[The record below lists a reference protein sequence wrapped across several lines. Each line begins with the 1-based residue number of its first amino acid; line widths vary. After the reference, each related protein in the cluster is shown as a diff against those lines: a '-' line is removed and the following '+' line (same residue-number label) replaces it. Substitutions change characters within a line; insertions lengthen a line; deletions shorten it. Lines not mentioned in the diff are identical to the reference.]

1 VGARL
6 AAVAKITIIGAGSV
20 EFTRSILADLCAYDE
35 LHGTLEIAL
44 HDIDDERLAYALL
57 AAGQLI
63 ERSNAG
69 YDVSAHESRASAF
82 DGADY
87 LINEIQAGGYP
98 ATRTDFDVPRKYG
111 LRQTIGDTIG
121 IGGIMRG
128 LRTIPVMIEMAD
140 EMVERCPD
148 GLLLNYTNP
157 MAMVPWGIWSGSRLL
172 ASRVVGVCHSVRDTH
187 AFLARTVGMPQERI
201 EFQTAGFN
209 HQCFV
214 YVFRDRETGEDL
226 YPRLREV
233 VEGDPE
239 GLGRR
244 VRVELFKRFGYFPTE
259 SSEHSAEYVPWFL
272 AHDDQVA
279 RYRIEV
285 DEYLRRS
292 EDNLAEWEQVKR
304 ALDAGEELEVERND
318 ELASQFIRALE
329 TGVEAELYGNVRNEG
344 LIEGLPEDACVEV
357 PVKVGRNGVEPM
369 VFGALPPQCLALNRT
384 FLNVVELT
392 VRAVVEGSRELV
404 VQAALLD
411 PNTAATLTVDRV
423 VDVVDD
429 LIEAHGDLIPEPIRR
444 R

>member
-1 VGARL
+1 LGARL

-57 AAGQLI
+57 AAGQLV

-87 LINEIQAGGYP
+87 LINEIQIGGYP

-111 LRQTIGDTIG
+111 LRQTIADTIG

-157 MAMVPWGIWSGSRLL
+157 MAMVPWGIWSGSRLP
-172 ASRVVGVCHSVRDTH
+172 ASNVVGVCHSVRDTH
-187 AFLARTVGMPQERI
+187 AFLARAVGVSQERI
-201 EFQTAGFN
+201 EFRTAGFN

-214 YVFRDRETGEDL
+214 YVFRDREIGEDL
-226 YPRLREV
+226 YPKLRAV
-233 VEGDPE
+233 VEADPE

-304 ALDAGEELEVERND
+304 ALDAGEELEVERGD

-329 TGVEAELYGNVRNEG
+329 TGVEAELYGNIRNEG

-357 PVKVGRNGVEPM
+357 PVKVGREGVEPM

-411 PNTAATLTVDRV
+411 PNTAATLTVDRI
-423 VDVVDD
+423 VDMVDD